1 VNRVFELH
9 EPLFGG
15 MTWPPSLRW
24 PTDFRK
30 FMFYSFGF
38 TPLWSVAAILY
49 MLSQPYKIP
58 LLRSLL
64 IGPIF
69 LVHVAAISG
78 VAAWTIWNGKSWA
91 RGWAI
96 AASLMYILMFLR
108 QFIIP
113 IRPSWDHHLVPLF
126 VGLIGLVSFVWP
138 DKPVAS

>member
-1 VNRVFELH
+1 LNRVFELD
-9 EPLFGG
+9 EPLFEG

-24 PTDFRK
+24 PADFRK
-30 FMFYSFGF
+30 FLFYYFGA
-38 TPLWSVAAILY
+38 TSLWSAAGILY
-49 MLSQPYKIP
+49 MLSQPHKIP
-58 LLRSLL
+58 LLRNLL
-64 IGPIF
+64 VGPIF

-96 AASLMYILMFLR
+96 AASLLPILIFLR

-113 IRPSWDHHLVPLF
+113 VRPGWDHYLVSLF

-138 DKPVAS
+138 DKPLAP